1 MVEPALTDA
10 PEVTAVR
17 SGATTPPAV
26 SAETVAKIR
35 SENASR
41 TAPWTA
47 AELLKIGN

>member
-1 MVEPALTDA
+1 LKDEQIANVLTY
-10 PEVTAVR
+10 VR
-17 SGATTPPAV
+17 QEWGNKAPAV

-35 SENASR
+35 AENASR